1 MTRYPTSIGRLT
13 TIGRLGRACALAIV
27 LPAMIAPAAAQ
38 PIADTFRGKTIRLL
52 LPTLPGG
59 GRALYS
65 LPFAAYFGKHV
76 PGNPTILPV
85 FMPGAGG
92 STAVNN
98 AYSVAEPD
106 GLTIVSPLASVITAQ
121 AVGDQSVKYDAAK
134 LSWVGRI
141 TDGTRIFFVSS
152 NVNARTIAD
161 FRNRETVIGAT
172 GRASETFMNASFMN
186 KVFGTKFKVITG
198 YPSASK
204 MNMSVESGETEGA
217 FTTWNDISTYH
228 PDWVRDGKIRIVV
241 QIALNKHPDLAS
253 VPQLL
258 ELAENEADRDLIAFM
273 SSPTQMGQSYAAPP
287 GTPAPI
293 LNALRRAFDDTM
305 KDPAYIEKMRA
316 AKIQFNP
323 MSGEE
328 LARNVAATVGAPKS
342 VIERFKAAAS
352 GD

>member
-1 MTRYPTSIGRLT
+1 MNDPTSMGRLVRT
-13 TIGRLGRACALAIV
+13 CALALV

-38 PIADTFRGKTIRLL
+38 PVADAFRGKTIRLL

-59 GRALYS
+59 GRSLYS
-65 LPFAAYFGKHV
+65 LPFAAHFGKHV

-92 STAVNN
+92 ATAVNN
-98 AYSVAEPD
+98 AYGVAAPD

-121 AVGDQSVKYDAAK
+121 AVGDESVKYDAAK
-134 LSWVGRI
+134 LAWIGRI

-152 NVNARTIAD
+152 KINARTIAD
-161 FRNRETVIGAT
+161 FRRRETVIGAT
-172 GRASETFMNASFMN
+172 GRASETYMNASFMN
-186 KVFGTKFKVITG
+186 KVFGTKFKIVLG
-198 YPSASK
+198 YPSAGK

-217 FTTWNDISTYH
+217 FTTWNDIVTYH
-228 PDWVRDGKIRIVV
+228 PDWLRDGKIRVV
-241 QIALNKHPDLAS
+241 LQIALSKHPDLAS

-258 ELAENEADRDLIAFM
+258 DLAENEADRDLIAFM

-287 GTPAPI
+287 ATPAPI
-293 LNALRRAFDDTM
+293 VEALRRAFDATM
-305 KDPAYIEKMRA
+305 KDPAYVEKMQA

-323 MSGEE
+323 MTGEE
-328 LARNVAATVGAPKS
+328 LARNVLMTVGAPRS

>member
-1 MTRYPTSIGRLT
+1 MSDPTAIGRLA
-13 TIGRLGRACALAIV
+13 RACALALVI
-27 LPAMIAPAAAQ
+27 PAGFTPAKAQ
-38 PIADTFRGKTIRLL
+38 SIADTFRGKTIRLL

-59 GRALYS
+59 GRSLYS
-65 LPFAAYFGKHV
+65 LPFAAYFGKHL

-92 STAVNN
+92 ATAVNN
-98 AYSVAEPD
+98 AYSVAAPD

-121 AVGDQSVKYDAAK
+121 AVGDESVKYDAAR
-134 LSWVGRI
+134 LNWIGRI
-141 TDGTRIFFVSS
+141 TDGTRILFVSS
-152 NVNARTIAD
+152 KVPARTIAD
-161 FRNRETVIGAT
+161 FRRRETVIGAT
-172 GRASETFMNASFMN
+172 GRASETYMNASFMN
-186 KVFGTKFKVITG
+186 KVMGTKFKIVLG
-198 YPSASK
+198 YPSAGK
-204 MNMSVESGETEGA
+204 MNASVESGETDGA

-228 PDWVRDGKIRIVV
+228 PDWLRDSKVRVV
-241 QIALNKHPDLAS
+241 LQIALSKHPDMAD

-258 ELAENEADRDLIAFM
+258 DLAETEADRDLIAFM

-293 LNALRRAFDDTM
+293 VQALRRAFDATM
-305 KDPAYIEKMRA
+305 KDPAYVERMQA

-323 MSGEE
+323 MTGEE
-328 LARNVAATVGAPKS
+328 LEQSVLKTVGAPPS